1 MRNAFRKWIYVS
13 DTVASNVSMSFQI
26 NGSTGE
32 ISNIESIDYEATQ
45 TIRFYVHVRDD
56 SIDTGVSC
64 IKNFTQVTDG
74 IIDKIEV
81 VVHILDVNDNPPEF
95 INDRIATGMIHGTEQ
110 GTQLELK
117 LKVSPVCTSTVVADV
132 IS

>member
-1 MRNAFRKWIYVS
+1 
-13 DTVASNVSMSFQI
+13 MSFQI

-45 TIRFYVHVRDD
+45 TIRLYVLVRDC
-56 SIDTGVSC
+56 SIGSDASC
-64 IKNFTQVTDG
+64 MENFTKWTDG
-74 IIDKIEV
+74 IINKTEV
-81 VVHILDVNDNPPEF
+81 VVHILDVNDNPPAF

-132 IS
+132 ISR